1 MSYFHEINVE
11 ELDELF
17 EDYYRYFSREV
28 KHWFQN
34 PVDGYKMTSEQKKA
48 ILDLDLYFSKTER
61 DYFIKS
67 VEQLGY
73 SDILTIWTD
82 KDEIRIEGDDKF
94 VAKPLLL
101 TAAFNNELF
110 RVYKDNQSWYYVD
123 MMSQNKTFKCDD
135 IKGLIE
141 FLKYIEKE

>member
-1 MSYFHEINVE
+1 MSYFEKINTK

-17 EDYYRYFSREV
+17 EDYYIYFSREA
-28 KHWFQN
+28 KDWFHN
-34 PVDGYKMTSEQKKA
+34 PVDGYKMTFEQKKA

-61 DYFIKS
+61 DFFIKS

-73 SDILTIWTD
+73 FNVLTIWTD
-82 KDEIRIEGDDKF
+82 KDEIRIEGDDEF
-94 VAKPLLL
+94 VTKPLLL

-123 MMSQNKTFKCDD
+123 MLSQNKTFKCDD

-141 FLKYIEKE
+141 FLKYIEFT

>member
-17 EDYYRYFSREV
+17 EDYYSYFSREV
-28 KHWFQN
+28 KHWLRN

-61 DYFIKS
+61 DFFIKS
-67 VEQLGY
+67 VEQFGY

-82 KDEIRIEGDDKF
+82 KDEIRMEGDDEF

-101 TAAFNNELF
+101 TAAFNYDLF

-123 MMSQNKTFKCDD
+123 MLAQNKVFKCDD

-141 FLKYIEKE
+141 FLKYITK